1 MSLPNMT
8 PVYPTPQHSEAASV
22 LVEHYRGQPGIDAV
36 LLVNSCARGKATPD
50 SCLDIAIL
58 VPEETDA
65 VELEVYKHHWLNF
78 YHSHPAFTAL
88 RNAGRYSVV
97 HIDFWNGNFTCQKWD
112 DGGGPD
118 SFELEIGN
126 RMVYSVPLHES
137 GEHIQKLRDLWLP
150 YYDEELRRQ
159 RLRMVQDACRYDLDH
174 VLPYIQRRLYF
185 QAFDRL
191 YKGFQ
196 EFMQALFIARRTYP
210 IAYTK
215 WINEQVVDILG
226 LPDLYPHLARLF
238 ENQHF
243 ESLELSYK
251 ADQLLDLLE
260 SYSSESTRSTQD

>member
-1 MSLPNMT
+1 MSRLRIT
-8 PVYPTPQHSEAASV
+8 PAYPTPQHAEAADV
-22 LVEHYRGQPGIDAV
+22 LVEHYRGQTGIDAV

-65 VELEVYKHHWLNF
+65 VELQIYEHRWDNIYA
-78 YHSHPAFTAL
+78 SHPAFAAL
-88 RNAGRYSVV
+88 RSAGRYSVV
-97 HIDFWNGNFTCQKWD
+97 HIDFWNGSLNAGEWD

-126 RMVYSVPLHES
+126 RLVYSVPLVQS
-137 GEHIQKLRDLWLP
+137 GPHLQQLFDTWLP
-150 YYDEELRRQ
+150 FYDDDMRRQ
-159 RLRMVQDACRYDLDH
+159 RLRMVRDACRYDVDH
-174 VLPYIQRRLYF
+174 VLPFIERGLYF

-196 EFMQALFIARRTYP
+196 EFMQALFISRRNYP
-210 IAYTK
+210 IAYNK
-215 WINEQVVDILG
+215 WIHEQVVDILD
-226 LPDLYPHLARLF
+226 LPDLYPHLPRLF
-238 ENQHF
+238 EYQHF

-260 SYSSESTRSTQD
+260 SYTSE

>member
-1 MSLPNMT
+1 MSRLRMT
-8 PVYPTPQHSEAASV
+8 PAYPTPQHADAAEV

-36 LLVNSCARGKATPD
+36 LLVNSCARGKATSD

-65 VELEVYKHHWLNF
+65 VELEVYEHHWLNF
-78 YHSHPAFTAL
+78 YHSHPAFLAL

-126 RMVYSVPLHES
+126 HMVYSVPLHES

-159 RLRMVQDACRYDLDH
+159 RLRMVQDACRYDVDH
-174 VLPYIQRRLYF
+174 VLPFIERGLYF

-226 LPDLYPHLARLF
+226 LPDLYPHLPRLF

-260 SYSSESTRSTQD
+260 SYTSE